1 MQKINSIQ
9 SYKLVVAG
17 QSVAFMT
24 EEYLKDQPRM
34 IKLAINSPSDAL
46 LYATN
51 MDEQFDPKTGEM
63 YHDRRLIAFVRA
75 GFEQIEMSYLGNF
88 ILDVEGA
95 DIWLFT
101 FDAADMRVAS
111 SDDSNYAVPY
121 ERQEV
126 DPILQQI
133 QYLAKQNE
141 RQRQADRAADIA
153 AYEERLAAI
162 LKAKETPVV
171 PPAPNPAPAAAPGAA
186 PVGSAVGSQGDPA
199 TGGTTDGT
207 NGGEPKADG

>member
-9 SYKLVVAG
+9 SYRLVVAG
-17 QSVAFMT
+17 QSVAFET
-24 EEYLKDQPRM
+24 EPYLKDLPRP
-34 IKLAINSPSDAL
+34 IKLAINSPAEAV

-51 MDEQFDPKTGEM
+51 MDGQFDPETGEM
-63 YHDRRLIAFVRA
+63 YNDRRMIAFVRA
-75 GFEQIEMSYLGNF
+75 GFEQVEFSYLGNF

-95 DIWLFT
+95 DIWLST
-101 FDAADMRVAS
+101 FDASNFVVQSA
-111 SDDSNYAVPY
+111 DDSNYAVPY
-121 ERQEV
+121 ERQEM

-171 PPAPNPAPAAAPGAA
+171 SPAPNPAPTSSPVAT
-186 PVGSAVGSQGDPA
+186 PVGASMGASSDQSPAEPAGSA
-199 TGGTTDGT
+199 TGG
-207 NGGEPKADG
+207 EPDAGA